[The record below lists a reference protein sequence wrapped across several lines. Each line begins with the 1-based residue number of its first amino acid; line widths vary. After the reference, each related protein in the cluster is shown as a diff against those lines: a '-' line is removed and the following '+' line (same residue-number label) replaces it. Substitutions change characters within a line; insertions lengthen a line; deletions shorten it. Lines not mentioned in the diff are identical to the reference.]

1 MGKYQLRP
9 LLQKFRRL
17 SKNCGKLRLE
27 GNELNIND
35 VTSDEFVVQDVF
47 RRNPPLRI
55 GRADP
60 RISELE
66 LQPEFT

>member
-1 MGKYQLRP
+1 MRP
-9 LLQKFRRL
+9 LLQWFRRL

-27 GNELNIND
+27 GNELNITD
-35 VTSDEFVVQDVF
+35 VTPEEFVVQDVYG
-47 RRNPPLRI
+47 RNPPHRI
-55 GRADP
+55 GRADQ